1 MKRTSSLWTIAL
13 AKETLRDFGVALTH
27 DDGEFRVNKRGG
39 REATAYY
46 TNDLDDA
53 VSTGIAMANKGAW

>member
-1 MKRTSSLWTIAL
+1 MTMKQAREKIAPHNL
-13 AKETLRDFGVALTH
+13 VLKHE
-27 DDGEFRVNKRGG
+27 DGEYRINIRNG

-53 VSTGIAMANKGAW
+53 VSTGIVMAVKGVW